1 MRMTKTMTDEYGIDR
16 VRSRPICS
24 RLSATGLALALALSL
39 SCVEG
44 GDFAATGGMSGT
56 GISQGSITAFGSIF
70 VNGVEWELG
79 GASIE
84 IDGDTSASETDLSLG
99 MVVRIEGRRSSD
111 GLSGN
116 ATTVSFDDSIEG
128 PIGDDPQET
137 SPGVLDFHVLDIP
150 VRAEMGFTTFDGTTF
165 AGLMKDDVV
174 EVSGFVDEL
183 GGIRA
188 TRVEWKSPFVQGVS
202 EAELKGRISGLNLDT
217 DSFLLGSVLVRYD
230 ADTRFDGIAGEADLF
245 DDRFVEVKGRVV
257 QSLEID
263 ASGREGRIEHEDDS
277 LGEDSDDVELEGIVT
292 RVRSQIDFD
301 VAGVRVDA
309 SSNPTLDPPGL
320 VIVEGLQ
327 LEVEG
332 SLSGGVLLADEIER
346 EDEDGED
353 SVRIRAAVTSV
364 DGAARTLVIL
374 EILVRADGH
383 TELRDERDDELPNFR
398 FEDIE
403 AGDWLRVEGGEA
415 GPGAALA
422 SRIRRDEPED
432 DVVLRGPVTFF
443 ATDPNPRAF
452 DILDQPIPIHSG
464 TAYRDSLDDPM
475 TEDEF
480 FSAIRADSIVKAV
493 DKDADP
499 LRLDVLIEA
508 DEVDFED

>member
-1 MRMTKTMTDEYGIDR
+1 
-16 VRSRPICS
+16 
-24 RLSATGLALALALSL
+24 
-39 SCVEG
+39 
-44 GDFAATGGMSGT
+44 
-56 GISQGSITAFGSIF
+56 
-70 VNGVEWELG
+70 
-79 GASIE
+79 
-84 IDGDTSASETDLSLG
+84 
-99 MVVRIEGRRSSD
+99 
-111 GLSGN
+111 
-116 ATTVSFDDSIEG
+116 
-128 PIGDDPQET
+128 
-137 SPGVLDFHVLDIP
+137 
-150 VRAEMGFTTFDGTTF
+150 
-165 AGLMKDDVV
+165 MKDDVV

-415 GPGAALA
+415 GPGAVLA

-464 TAYRDSLDDPM
+464 TAYRNSLDGPM

-480 FSAIRADSIVKAV
+480 FSAIRTDRIVKAV

>member
-1 MRMTKTMTDEYGIDR
+1 MTDEYGIDR

-128 PIGDDPQET
+128 PIENIQDGM
-137 SPGVLDFHVLDIP
+137 PGIREFEILGVP
-150 VRAEMGFTTFDGTTF
+150 VTIELGFTHFDDGATYE
-165 AGLMKDDVV
+165 GLADDDVV
-174 EVSGFVDEL
+174 EVSGFVDES

-188 TRVEWKSPFVQGVS
+188 TRVELKGTFLPGAT
-202 EAELKGRISGLNLDT
+202 EAELKGTITNLDLANK
-217 DSFLLGSVLVRYD
+217 SFSLGPIFVRYVVSD
-230 ADTRFDGIAGEADLF
+230 PPAEGDTEFEDLADESELSDGL
-245 DDRFVEVKGRVV
+245 FVEVKGTLRR
-257 QSLEID
+257 SDELD
-263 ASGREGRIEHEDDS
+263 ASRIEREDGG
-277 LGEDSDDVELEGIVT
+277 LGAEDSDDVELEGIVT

-346 EDEDGED
+346 EDEDDED

-415 GPGAALA
+415 GPGAVLA

-464 TAYRDSLDDPM
+464 TAYRDSLDGPM

-480 FSAIRADSIVKAV
+480 FSAIRTDRIVKAV